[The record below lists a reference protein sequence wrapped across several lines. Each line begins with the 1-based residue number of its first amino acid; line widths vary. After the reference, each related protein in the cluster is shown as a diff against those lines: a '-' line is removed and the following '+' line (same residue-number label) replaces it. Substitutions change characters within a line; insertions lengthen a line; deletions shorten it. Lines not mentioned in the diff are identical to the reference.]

1 LEEKPYKLPG
11 IDNEED
17 PFGIDIVE
25 AYPEYESSESSN
37 TATEKSVQK
46 ADDKDANTEKD
57 DSSNKRD
64 DSKDGDPSSSKK

>member
-1 LEEKPYKLPG
+1 M
-11 IDNEED
+11 DNEED

-25 AYPEYESSESSN
+25 AYPESESSESSN